1 LVNRMATNELA
12 SHYPD
17 HFALADLPYFE
28 VRDGRL
34 LLADPS
40 LGPIIDVHTHLALA
54 YVRPMGVDLWKTHDR
69 TSHYLPLE
77 RPLDMDVYMNKN
89 FTEDDL
95 KRMKRDLTFTSVT
108 PWGMRSTHTVGNIT
122 REMSELAVACSVL
135 LPIDYPAL
143 SSNAEVYLDVA
154 AKRDDLI
161 SLGSVHPFARAP
173 GDKLAAQKAMGARG
187 IKVHP
192 AVQQVA
198 PDHPRCMELYRLCAE
213 LDMLVFYHCGPV
225 GIEPKRGRRLSQL
238 KHYWPAVAGNPDTV
252 FVLGHSGALQWEL
265 ALDLAKHYPNVYL
278 EFASQSAPAIRRIL
292 AEGPEDRIMLGSDW
306 PFYHQAPIIAK
317 VLAATEGRPALR
329 RKVLYENAA
338 RLFGIAARA

>member
-1 LVNRMATNELA
+1 MA
-12 SHYPD
+12 SHELQSHYSD

-34 LLADPS
+34 VLADPA

-54 YVRPMGVDLWKTHDR
+54 YVRPMSIDLWKTHDR
-69 TSHYLPLE
+69 TDHYLPLE
-77 RPLDMDVYMNKN
+77 RPLAMDVYMNKN
-89 FTEDDL
+89 FTEQDL
-95 KRMKRDLTFTSVT
+95 KRMKRDLTLKGVT
-108 PWGMRSTHTVGNIT
+108 PWGMRATHTAGNIT
-122 REMSELAVACSVL
+122 REMSELGVACSVL
-135 LPIDYPAL
+135 LPIDYPTL
-143 SSNAEVYLDVA
+143 SKNAEVYLDVA
-154 AKRDDLI
+154 QQRDDLI

-173 GDKLAAQKAMGARG
+173 GDKLAAQKALGARG

-198 PDHPRCMELYRLCAE
+198 PDHPRCMQIYRLCAD

-238 KHYWPAVAGNPDTV
+238 KHYWPAVAENPDTI

-265 ALDLAKHYPNVYL
+265 ALDLAKHYDNVYL

-292 AEGPEDRIMLGSDW
+292 DEGPEDRIMLGSDW

-317 VLAATEGRPALR
+317 VLAATEGKPALR
-329 RKVLYENAA
+329 RKVLHDNAA
-338 RLFGIAARA
+338 KLFRITAALA

>member
-1 LVNRMATNELA
+1 MQTNELR
-12 SHYPD
+12 SHFSN

-28 VRDGRL
+28 VRDERL
-34 LLADPS
+34 VIADPA

-54 YVRPMGVDLWKTHDR
+54 YVRPMGVDLSKTHDR
-69 TSHYLPLE
+69 TLHYLPLE

-95 KRMKRDLTFTSVT
+95 KRMRRDLTLTSVT

-143 SSNAEVYLDVA
+143 SNNAEVYLDA
-154 AKRDDLI
+154 AAERDELI

-173 GDKLAAQKAMGARG
+173 GDKLSAQKAMGARG

-238 KHYWPAVAGNPDTV
+238 KHYWPAVARNPETL

-278 EFASQSAPAIRRIL
+278 ELASQSRPAIERIL

-317 VLAATEGRPALR
+317 TLAATEGRPALR

-338 RLFGIAARA
+338 RLFRIAPRQ